1 MSHKALSTAETDR
14 QFDPISLLADIWSWE
29 NQPSQSR
36 ARRHGGQWL
45 SRITEIH
52 HFLSD
57 DKKCWSIVV
66 ALKRIIWRYLLVIN
80 SDLVYSYCLTSL
92 WKYWYRK
99 MFANILIQSCTLIYF
114 QHFTLKLS
122 WQVGNSR
129 RKNINLPFISP
140 TLTR

>member
-66 ALKRIIWRYLLVIN
+66 ALRRIIWRYLLVIN
-80 SDLVYSYCLTSL
+80 SDLVYSYCMTVWHNCERHDIEKCLQICYYSLARTDTFSTFYSKTKLTS
-92 WKYWYRK
+92 WKFK
-99 MFANILIQSCTLIYF
+99 KEKT
-114 QHFTLKLS
+114 
-122 WQVGNSR
+122 
-129 RKNINLPFISP
+129 
-140 TLTR
+140 